1 MVERMCI
8 LGGGAD
14 ERNLTYQPVELLWKS
29 YSAQRSMQVFKSF
42 VGVLTTLG
50 PIVTRTVLQ
59 NLRNE

>member
-14 ERNLTYQPVELLWKS
+14 ERNLTYQPVELFWKL
-29 YSAQRSMQVFKSF
+29 YSAQRLMQVFKSF
-42 VGVLTTLG
+42 VGVLTTLA
-50 PIVTRTVLQ
+50 PIAIRTVLQ